1 MGQSALR
8 AHCAAFPDQCVHL
21 SNREIVMLVSKVMII
36 FAPFHLF
43 DAAAVSIPA
52 RGAVP
57 LCKRGYSGE
66 CKAAFS
72 SFLIY
77 DSDTE
82 KQAEKAVTAAA
93 CITHSTSASP
103 LCLQVPLGIAAKQPF
118 CSSHVLPLP
127 SLLSLGNLWWCAE
140 GHGEAEAGCHR
151 QRCRLLRCRFAHRHL
166 ADVCSQNGSAGY
178 VHPLLSCAGLAV
190 DGIWAVSGSSGGFHQ
205 HSLKFVSI
213 LGRSVGRDDRLHLFA
228 IPLLLC
234 FCHAHGLEESCR
246 RGKTRAA
253 LQ

>member
-1 MGQSALR
+1 MQPLRFNYFLLFQEFLLWWLQRYWEPSKMWWATSSPTTGGLAACFGALLLFWVTRPAQEQPRGWDQALQMGQSALR

-57 LCKRGYSGE
+57 LCKQGYSGE

-93 CITHSTSASP
+93 CITHCPQHPPCACRCLLALLQNNPSVVLTS
-103 LCLQVPLGIAAKQPF
+103 
-118 CSSHVLPLP
+118 
-127 SLLSLGNLWWCAE
+127 SL
-140 GHGEAEAGCHR
+140 
-151 QRCRLLRCRFAHRHL
+151 F
-166 ADVCSQNGSAGY
+166 
-178 VHPLLSCAGLAV
+178 P
-190 DGIWAVSGSSGGFHQ
+190 
-205 HSLKFVSI
+205 
-213 LGRSVGRDDRLHLFA
+213 
-228 IPLLLC
+228 PC
-234 FCHAHGLEESCR
+234 FP
-246 RGKTRAA
+246 
-253 LQ
+253 

>member
-1 MGQSALR
+1 MLFCSNTWRSAEPRPHHTKPLRSGPAQEQCVQPLRFNYFLLFQEFLLWWLQRYWEPSKMWWATSSPTTGGLAACFGALLLFWVTRPAQEQPRGCDQALQMGQSALR

-93 CITHSTSASP
+93 CITHCP
-103 LCLQVPLGIAAKQPF
+103 Q
-118 CSSHVLPLP
+118 
-127 SLLSLGNLWWCAE
+127 
-140 GHGEAEAGCHR
+140 
-151 QRCRLLRCRFAHRHL
+151 
-166 ADVCSQNGSAGY
+166 
-178 VHPLLSCAGLAV
+178 HPLVLAGAS
-190 DGIWAVSGSSGGFHQ
+190 WHCC
-205 HSLKFVSI
+205 KTT
-213 LGRSVGRDDRLHLFA
+213 
-228 IPLLLC
+228 LL
-234 FCHAHGLEESCR
+234 
-246 RGKTRAA
+246 
-253 LQ
+253 